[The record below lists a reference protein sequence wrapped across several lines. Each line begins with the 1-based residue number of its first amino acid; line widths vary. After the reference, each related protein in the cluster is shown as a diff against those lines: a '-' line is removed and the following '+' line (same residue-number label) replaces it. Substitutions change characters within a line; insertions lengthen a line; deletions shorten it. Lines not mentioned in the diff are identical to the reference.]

1 MARLLVL
8 WILSERAS
16 YGYEIKKALTDQG
29 MAFWFG
35 LEDASVYQV
44 LRTLVRHGHAREVG
58 VEREGARPPR
68 TRYALTPSGRRH
80 YADLLRQAGAQ
91 VSLPVAG
98 IDVVLAAQG
107 DLDRDELD
115 AVLADRGERL
125 RRLRDQIGEHRAGCP
140 HPAVAARNLA
150 LVDAELAWLDDLDP
164 DRSDPPRSRP

>member
-35 LEDASVYQV
+35 LEDASIYQV

-58 VEREGARPPR
+58 IEQEGSRPPR

-80 YADLLRQAGAQ
+80 YADLLRQVGGQ

-107 DLDRDELD
+107 DLDRDDLD
-115 AVLADRGERL
+115 AALTRRGAEL
-125 RRLRDQIGEHRAGCP
+125 HRLRDRINEHRAACP
-140 HPAVAARNLA
+140 HPAIADRNLA
-150 LVDAELAWLDDLDP
+150 LVDAELAWLDDLDL
-164 DRSDPPRSRP
+164 DLIT